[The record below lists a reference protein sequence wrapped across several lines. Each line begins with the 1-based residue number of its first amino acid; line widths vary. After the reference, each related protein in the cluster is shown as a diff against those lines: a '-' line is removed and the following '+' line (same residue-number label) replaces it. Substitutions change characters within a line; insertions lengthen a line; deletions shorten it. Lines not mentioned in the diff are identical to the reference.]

1 MIRHLLKALS
11 IFLIIILLVLIG
23 LSVFIVRT
31 DQQAVVLRFGKVTK
45 VIQTPGLYIKIP
57 LIDTV
62 HIYTKKLLEYD
73 AEPVTVVTEDKK
85 NIVIDTIALF
95 RITDPLL
102 FYQRVRTIPGVQER
116 LDDAIYSAVRVAVGK
131 SKYDDILYK
140 KRDILQQEI
149 INSAKQTTEEY
160 GVTVEVI
167 RFKRVF
173 IPEEN
178 EKAIYQSMIAE
189 RQREAA
195 KLRAEGQSE
204 AIRIRSE
211 ADRKAKEI
219 LANALKQAEILK
231 GEGDAQAQ
239 QIISSVAKLDPTF
252 YTFLQTMDFYSNYLK
267 DTIIVISPT
276 SDLFRYLVKFGGI
289 SP

>member
-231 GEGDAQAQ
+231 GEGDARAQ

-252 YTFLQTMDFYSNYLK
+252 YTFLQTMGFYSNYLK

>member
-1 MIRHLLKALS
+1 MKKNFISML
-11 IFLIIILLVLIG
+11 IILLGIIIIIIG
-23 LSVFIVRT
+23 STSLFIVRT
-31 DQQAVVLRFGKVTK
+31 DEQGVVLRFGKVIK
-45 VIQTPGLYIKIP
+45 VIQEPGLYIKVP
-57 LIDTV
+57 FIDTV

-73 AEPVTVVTEDKK
+73 AEPVTVVTQDKK

-95 RITDPLL
+95 RITDPLI

-116 LDDAIYSAVRVAVGK
+116 LDDAIYSAVRVIIGK
-131 SKYDDILYK
+131 NNYDDILYK
-140 KRDILQQEI
+140 KRDLIQQEI
-149 INSAKQTTEEY
+149 INNARETTQGY

-211 ADRKAKEI
+211 ADKKAKEI
-219 LANALKQAEILK
+219 LADAYKKAEITK
-231 GEGDAQAQ
+231 GEGDAEAQ
-239 QIISSVAKLDPTF
+239 RIISEVAKIDPLF
-252 YTFLQTMDFYSNYLK
+252 YTFLQTMDFYSNHLK
-267 DTIIVISPT
+267 NTIIVISPD
-276 SDLFRYLVKFGGI
+276 SDLFRYLIKYGGI
-289 SP
+289 NP